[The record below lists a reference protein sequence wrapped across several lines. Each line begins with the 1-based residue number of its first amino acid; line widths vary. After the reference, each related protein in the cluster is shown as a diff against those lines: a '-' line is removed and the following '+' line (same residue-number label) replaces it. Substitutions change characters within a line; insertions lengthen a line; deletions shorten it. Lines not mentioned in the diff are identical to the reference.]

1 MIVYL
6 RKLRTILQCKI
17 LLSILICFTF
27 IYVFFRV
34 QNIPINSKMLLK
46 NEIEGVVSYV
56 DDNSIV
62 VEDILIFNSQNII
75 IGDRVICSGKIS
87 LPSKNTNF
95 YMFQLSNKKEEK
107 PFNYSIYIQ
116 KPNENIII
124 PETNKIL
131 KFNPNSFFLGGFTL

>member
-56 DDNSIV
+56 DDNSMV

-95 YMFQLSNKKEEK
+95 YMFNYQNFLASKKDW
-107 PFNYSIYIQ
+107 S
-116 KPNENIII
+116 
-124 PETNKIL
+124 
-131 KFNPNSFFLGGFTL
+131 SF